1 MHLSSLN
8 HSHRHVQISPL
19 AMHKMQRTV
28 AAPCGNVTAALSF
41 YEPPADKSKP
51 YFVVSRDIGK
61 KATFNFSDSINDV
74 AIHDVRSYRNN
85 FTLEHDAFRIITDA
99 PHSKAINFT
108 DDEAIKKDYYPEVL
122 QLLSECIPGNI
133 QIFVY
138 DHTVRSESREAQHQ
152 PLTRVHVDHTVNNVI
167 RRVRQYFPT
176 EADRLLQGRYR
187 IINVWR
193 SLNKEPLESHP
204 LAFASASTCDDHDVI
219 PVEHRYE
226 DGSLVREVGLI
237 KHNSSQVWYYLS
249 GMTDCERI
257 LLKCFDSES
266 LKQDSDIRC
275 TTPHTAFKDP
285 RTRED
290 AEGRYSIE
298 VRSIIFG
305 G

>member
-1 MHLSSLN
+1 MV
-8 HSHRHVQISPL
+8 RL
-19 AMHKMQRTV
+19 APHKMQRIV
-28 AAPCGNVTAALSF
+28 AAPCGNVTASLSF
-41 YEPPADKSKP
+41 YEPPADNSEP
-51 YFVVSRDIGK
+51 YFIISRDIGK
-61 KATFNFSDSINDV
+61 QATFNFSDSISDV
-74 AIHDVRSYRNN
+74 AINDLRSYKND
-85 FTLEHDAFRIITDA
+85 FTLDHDAFRIITDA
-99 PHSKAINFT
+99 PQSKTIHFT
-108 DDEAIKKDYYPEVL
+108 DDEAIKKNYYPEVL

-133 QIFVY
+133 RIFVY
-138 DHTVRSESREAQHQ
+138 DHTVRREIKGAQHH
-152 PLTRVHVDHTVNNVI
+152 PLIRVHVDHTVNNVI

-193 SLNKEPLESHP
+193 PLNKEPLESHP
-204 LAFASASTCDDHDVI
+204 LAFASASTFDDHDVV

-237 KHNSSQVWYYLS
+237 KYNPSQVWYYLS

-266 LKQDSDIRC
+266 LTQDSGIEC

>member
-1 MHLSSLN
+1 
-8 HSHRHVQISPL
+8 
-19 AMHKMQRTV
+19 MQRKV
-28 AAPCGNVTAALSF
+28 AAPCGNVTAPLNF
-41 YEPPADKSKP
+41 YAPPDDNSEP
-51 YFVVSRDIGK
+51 YFIVSRDVGK
-61 KATFNFSDSINDV
+61 EAKFNFSDSITDV
-74 AIHDVRSYRNN
+74 TIHDVRSCEND
-85 FTLEHDAFRIITDA
+85 FTLDHDAFQIITDA
-99 PHSKAINFT
+99 PLSKTIHFT
-108 DDEAIKKDYYPEVL
+108 DDEIIKTNYYPEVR

-133 QIFVY
+133 RIFVY
-138 DHTVRSESREAQHQ
+138 DHTVRRETKGAQYC
-152 PLTRVHVDHTVNNVI
+152 PLTRVHVDHTANNAI

-193 SLNKEPLESHP
+193 PLNKEPLESHP
-204 LAFASASTCDDHDVI
+204 LAFASASTFDDHDVI
-219 PVEHRYE
+219 PVEHRFE

-237 KHNSSQVWYYLS
+237 KHNPSQVWYYLS
-249 GMTDCERI
+249 GMTDRERI

-266 LKQDSDIRC
+266 LKENSDIGC
-275 TTPHTAFKDP
+275 KTPHTAFKDP